1 MHLNYFFLKKLSAA
15 LEQKLLGFTLAECF
29 SQEKD
34 ELVLGFTNGQEDFYI
49 KAILTNNF
57 AALSFP
63 SEFHRKRQ
71 NSVNLFPETIGK
83 TVEKVVQ
90 HRHERSFYFGLSDG
104 FALLFKM
111 FGNRSNI
118 VVYDNCV
125 PVNRFHKKFPA
136 DFELYPWQM
145 DRDFTVSPEDFP
157 LTLKQLQKLLPTL
170 GELPLAYLR
179 EQDFEDQS
187 AGMQQKTVAELL
199 QKLENPVY
207 YIIKFEGKIRLS
219 LLPLGTEIAQFND
232 PIQAAQFFAVKYLS
246 TEFYLSNFQAI
257 KQQLEKQKHAAEQI
271 LAQVESKQKSLKTDT
286 NFAQTAD
293 IIMAN
298 LTNIP
303 PRTEKIGLYDF
314 YQDRNRVIKLKVTE
328 TPQKTAERL
337 YKKAKNQQIELKILD
352 EKALRKT
359 EEILELEDKLAE
371 LSQVSDSKTLKK
383 FLKANEFE
391 TGMKA
396 TQPESPF
403 REFIAEGFKIL
414 VGKSAANNDVL
425 TQKHTFKED
434 LWLHAKD
441 VAGSH
446 VIIKFQAGKPF
457 PKTVIEKA
465 AKLAAYYS
473 KRKTDSLCPVIY
485 TPKKFVRKPKGAA
498 PGSVIVERENV
509 LLVKP
514 ENPFE
519 RTFS

>member
-15 LEQKLLGFTLAECF
+15 MEQKLVGFTLATCF

-34 ELVLGFTNGQEDFYI
+34 ELVLGFTNGHEDFYI
-49 KAILTNNF
+49 KAILTSGF
-57 AALSFP
+57 SALSFP

-71 NSVNLFPETIGK
+71 NSVNLFPETVGK

-90 HRHERSFYFGLSDG
+90 HQHERSFYFELSEGLV
-104 FALLFKM
+104 LLFKM
-111 FGNRSNI
+111 FGNRANI
-118 VVYDNCV
+118 VVFQNRI

-136 DFELYPWQM
+136 DFELDPWHM
-145 DRDFTVSPEDFP
+145 DRHFTVSPAEFP
-157 LTLKQLQKLLPTL
+157 LNLKQLQKILPTL

-179 EQDFEDQS
+179 EQNFEDQT
-187 AGMQQKTVAELL
+187 AENQQKTVSDLL
-199 QKLENPVY
+199 QKLEDPVY
-207 YIIKFEGKIRLS
+207 YIIEFEGKIRLS
-219 LLPLGTEIAQFND
+219 LLPLGTEIAQFTN
-232 PIQAAQFFAVKYLS
+232 PIEASQFFAVKYLS
-246 TEFYLSNFQAI
+246 TQFYLSNFQAI
-257 KQQLEKQKHAAEQI
+257 KQQLEKQKHSAEQI

-293 IIMAN
+293 VIMAN

-303 PRTEKIGLYDF
+303 PRTSEIELYDF
-314 YQDRNRVIKLKVTE
+314 YQDRNRTIKLKATE

-359 EEILELEDKLAE
+359 EEIFALEEKLEE
-371 LSQVSDSKTLKK
+371 LSQVTDSKTLKH
-383 FLKANEFE
+383 FLKANDFE
-391 TGMKA
+391 TGKKTA
-396 TQPESPF
+396 QPESPF
-403 REFIAEGFKIL
+403 REFTTEGFRIL

-425 TQKHTFKED
+425 TQKHTHKDD

-441 VAGSH
+441 VSGSH
-446 VIIKFQAGKPF
+446 VVVKFQSGKTF
-457 PKTVIEKA
+457 PQTVIEKA

-485 TPKKFVRKPKGAA
+485 TQKKYVRKPKGAA
-498 PGSVIVERENV
+498 PGSVVVDRENV
-509 LLVKP
+509 MLVTP

-519 RTFS
+519 RTF